1 MKTFFTFSLFLLIPV
16 VMFAQGDMLLL
27 KKRGRVVNTFFEG
40 SEIMFNVGFGMQ
52 KANIYH
58 MKKDSLF
65 LVQYQVV
72 QRMTSL
78 GVYILDTAAAY
89 RSAINYRD
97 IRAIGKEGSPF
108 WNSSGAALFGGGT
121 LLTTAGLITWIFAK
135 PNTRYYARPALVITS
150 AALAAAGYL
159 MMKSSGKKMVIGKKY
174 SLQYIS
180 PK

>member
-1 MKTFFTFSLFLLIPV
+1 MKNLITFTIIILFPALIN
-16 VMFAQGDMLLL
+16 AQGNMMVL
-27 KKRGRVVNTFFEG
+27 KKRAKVVQTFFEG
-40 SEIMFNVGFGMQ
+40 SEIMYNSGYGMQ
-52 KANIYH
+52 KAHIYH
-58 MKKDSLF
+58 LKNDSLF

-78 GVYILDTAAAY
+78 GVYILDTVAAY
-89 RSAINYRD
+89 RSAIGYRD
-97 IRAIGKEGSPF
+97 IRSIGKEGSSF
-108 WNSSGAALFGGGT
+108 WNSSGATLFGGGT
-121 LLTTAGLITWIFAK
+121 LLTTAGLITWIFSK

-180 PK
+180 PN

>member
-1 MKTFFTFSLFLLIPV
+1 MKTLLTISIFLLLPAMMI
-16 VMFAQGDMLLL
+16 AQGNMLVL
-27 KKRGRVVNTFFEG
+27 KKRGKVLKTFFEG
-40 SEIMFNVGFGMQ
+40 SEIMYNSGYGMQ

-58 MKKDSLF
+58 LKNDSLF
-65 LVQYQVV
+65 LVQYQIV

-78 GVYILDTAAAY
+78 GVYVLDTISAY
-89 RSAINYRD
+89 RSAIGYRD
-97 IRAIGKEGSPF
+97 IRSIGKEGSAF
-108 WNSSGAALFGGGT
+108 WNSSGATLFGGGT

-135 PNTRYYARPALVITS
+135 PNTRYYARPALVITA